1 MFNIH
6 FFVEKWKWNADFGI
20 YVSNRGR
27 FRTRDKKDLPIKVG
41 NGGYCYVYCEGTI
54 NQYRLAHRVVMLT
67 WCPTDDAE
75 NLTVDHLDHNK
86 RNNAVDNL
94 EWVTK
99 EENLSRAEKDYI
111 DSVVVKTVVKEVEKY
126 VGLPKSKY
134 NKYIKFTKSGVVMS
148 IEQVAK
154 FFFDTHHHTFR
165 NVEKNNCCL
174 TLEDMEKAIY
184 ANKKAKL
191 FGIYYEKISR

>member
-6 FFVEKWKWNADFGI
+6 FSIEKWKWNAEYEL
-20 YVSNRGR
+20 YVSNKGR
-27 FRTRDKKDLPIKVG
+27 FRSRDKRDVPIQVAS
-41 NGGYCYVYCEGTI
+41 NGYCMVYCGGNI
-54 NQYRLAHRVVMLT
+54 HRHLLVHRVVMLT
-67 WCPTDDAE
+67 WRPTANAE
-75 NLTVDHLDHNK
+75 HLTVDHLDHNK
-86 RNNAVDNL
+86 RNNALDNL

-99 EENLSRAEKDYI
+99 EENLSRAERDYI
-111 DSVVVKTVVKEVEKY
+111 DSVVVKTVIKEVEKY

-134 NKYIKFTKSGVVMS
+134 DKYIRFTKSGVVMS

-191 FGIYYEKISR
+191 FGIYYEKISK